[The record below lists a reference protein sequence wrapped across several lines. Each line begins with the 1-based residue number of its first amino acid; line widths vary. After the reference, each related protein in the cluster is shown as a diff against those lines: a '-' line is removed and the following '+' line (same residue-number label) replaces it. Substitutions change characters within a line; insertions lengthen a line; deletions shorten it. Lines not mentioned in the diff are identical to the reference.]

1 MGYFERALVL
11 ATLIGAITGLG
22 GTVIVMRG
30 RVFFAQA
37 LTHATFPGA
46 IVAAILGAN
55 VLLGA
60 GVSGIALV
68 GMMLLLERRREI
80 SRNVSAGLVLTSGFA
95 LGIVLQ
101 SLNPQIPISPESV
114 LVGSLFFAPAGSVP
128 LAAGSLVVVVV
139 ILVTLR
145 RPLLFSTFDVAG
157 FRAVGGRETIVEG
170 AVLTIVVIAS
180 VVAIPAAGAVLTIA
194 LLAGPASAARLMTR
208 TWSSMIVVAPLLS
221 IGAAVSGTLL
231 SRAAGVSAGGV
242 IALVAGGEF
251 VAALAVSRLRHR
263 RRDKRPTLIEN
274 DYHSHVS

>member
-46 IVAAILGAN
+46 IVAAILGVN

-60 GVSGIALV
+60 GVSGVALV

-95 LGIVLQ
+95 MGVVLQ
-101 SLNPQIPISPESV
+101 SLNPHIPISPESV
-114 LVGSLFFAPAGSVP
+114 LVGSLFFAPVGSLP
-128 LAAGSLVVVVV
+128 IAAGALLVVVMIV
-139 ILVTLR
+139 IVLR

-157 FRAVGGRETIVEG
+157 FRSVGGREAIVEG
-170 AVLTIVVIAS
+170 AVLTIVVIAA

-194 LLAGPASAARLMTR
+194 LLAGPASAARLVTR
-208 TWSSMIVVAPLLS
+208 TWIGMIAVAPLLS

-231 SRAAGVSAGGV
+231 SRAAGVSAGGI
-242 IALVAGGEF
+242 IALVAGSEF
-251 VAALAVSRLRHR
+251 VVALAASRLLR
-263 RRDKRPTLIEN
+263 RRRRRHPASMEN